1 MLKQKLG
8 FLFYLLIYKNCGLM
22 VKQVY
27 GKVYFIGAGPGDP
40 DLLTVKAAKILA
52 KAEVVITDRLVS
64 EEIISEYVNSAA
76 IIIPVGKQGKSNAS
90 TPQYEINDLIVQFA
104 SAYSNVVRLKGGD
117 VAFYSN
123 VLDELIAVNEL
134 NIPYEIVPGIT
145 AASGASAATG
155 VPLTAR
161 GLSTGV
167 RILTYYQHTA
177 IADDAWKQLATF
189 EDTLVFYMTGNA
201 LQQLLDKLLQH
212 GADPSIPFLVVEQA
226 TTPLQHVHEFT
237 LRGFETADKPET
249 FLSPSLVIMGKVTAL
264 YKQFKWQPDNAERRH
279 YFKPLEDNPELIS
292 LINHIQETHV
302 SRA

>member
-1 MLKQKLG
+1 MTKQQFG
-8 FLFYLLIYKNCGLM
+8 T
-22 VKQVY
+22 
-27 GKVYFIGAGPGDP
+27 VYFIGAGPGDP
-40 DLLTVKAAKILA
+40 ELLTIKAAKVLTE
-52 KAEVVITDRLVS
+52 AEVVITDRLVS
-64 EEIISEYVNSAA
+64 EVIIKDYVNPKAV
-76 IIIPVGKQGKSNAS
+76 IIPVGKQGGSNAS

-104 SAYSNVVRLKGGD
+104 SAYRKVVRLKGGD

-123 VLDELIAVNEL
+123 VLDELIAVNEN
-134 NIPYEIVPGIT
+134 NIPYEIIPGIT

-167 RILTYYQHTA
+167 RVLTYYQHTA
-177 IADDAWKQLATF
+177 IADDAWKQLASF

-201 LQQLLDKLLQH
+201 LPQLVNKLLQH
-212 GADPSIPFLVVEQA
+212 GADAFIPFLVVEQA
-226 TTPLQHVHEFT
+226 TTPLQYVHEFT
-237 LRGFETADKPET
+237 LGGFETAEKPAE

-264 YKQFKWQPDNAERRH
+264 YKQFKWQANSGEHKH
-279 YFKPLEDNPELIS
+279 YFKPLQDNPELIS